1 MCVEEFPV
9 NYILRARFKGR
20 TAVYLKTNGERIIGD
35 VFEIA
40 AHESIDEMEL
50 LAAIVGDG
58 DVFDG
63 YIYFY

>member
-1 MCVEEFPV
+1 MCDRDFPV

-20 TAVYLKTNGERIIGD
+20 TAVYLKTDGSRIIGD

-40 AHESIDEMEL
+40 NFENIDEMEL